1 MPEATL
7 KAFSDH
13 GEIGQTL
20 SPSVHGWKDVLA
32 KFTKADI
39 DIESLAAQLQ
49 DEGAASFD
57 KSWSDLMNCISSKSK
72 ALKVTH

>member
-20 SPSVHGWKDVLA
+20 SPSVHGWKDVWR
-32 KFTKADI
+32 I
-39 DIESLAAQLQ
+39 
-49 DEGAASFD
+49 
-57 KSWSDLMNCISSKSK
+57 
-72 ALKVTH
+72 H